1 MRTFNIDFRP
11 VLAALVLTAA
21 GCQDTETIYVAFP
34 LFDDPPNAAASF
46 LGYSDQDDKLPVC
59 GNCHVGQNA
68 AWEQTAHAGAWE
80 TLQASGHAQDFCES
94 CHTVSENGNLTEAPG
109 GWPATLDV
117 RYQDVQC
124 ESCHGPGL
132 EHVIDPDASQPLAS
146 LLVGTDLTGGCG
158 ECHQGNHH
166 GFVDEWAESRHGDM
180 NPSPQGREACVQCHE
195 ARGALAAFGVKA
207 EYVEKEQ
214 TEAIPITCAVCHD
227 PHDATYEHQLRFPI
241 NVPDVNVNL
250 CMKCH
255 HKRAEP
261 DPDLSYGPHSP
272 QGPLLLGNAGWRPPN
287 FLSPTDT
294 IVATHG
300 TGANPE
306 LCAGCHV
313 NSFEV
318 TDPDTGDHVF
328 SVTGHSFKAT
338 PCLDPQ
344 GVPLPTTDCALGERT
359 FEGCS
364 TSGCHGSP
372 AAARSALTVV
382 TLRLDVLIAD
392 LEVLIPQVPGGEFVT
407 GDDLITTG
415 EGAKFNLSLAKQQ
428 GSPIH
433 NPFLIEA
440 LLIASIQQI
449 DFDYGL
455 TPSPSLSLVRQLRS
469 GS

>member
-1 MRTFNIDFRP
+1 MRAFKIDFRLA
-11 VLAALVLTAA
+11 LAALVLATA
-21 GCQDTETIYVAFP
+21 GCLDTKTIFKTFP
-34 LFDDPPNAAASF
+34 LFEDPPNGAAAF

-68 AWEQTAHAGAWE
+68 AWQQTHHAGAWE
-80 TLQASGHAQDFCES
+80 TLQASSSAQDFCER
-94 CHTVSENGNLTEAPG
+94 CHTVSETGNSTETPG
-109 GWPATLDV
+109 GWPATLDP

-132 EHVIDPDASQPLAS
+132 EHVTNPDASQPLAS
-146 LLVGTDLTGGCG
+146 LLAGTDLTNGCG
-158 ECHQGNHH
+158 ECHQGSHH
-166 GFVDEWAESRHGDM
+166 GFVDEWTESRHGTMD
-180 NPSPQGREACVQCHE
+180 PFPQGREDCVQCHE

-207 EYVEKEQ
+207 EYLEKEQ
-214 TEAIPITCAVCHD
+214 AEAIPITCAVCHD
-227 PHDATYEHQLRFPI
+227 PHDATNEHQLRFPI
-241 NVPDVNVNL
+241 DVPNVDLNL

-255 HKRAEP
+255 HKRAQP
-261 DPDLSYGPHSP
+261 DPDLSYGPHAP
-272 QGPLLLGNAGWRPPN
+272 QGPLLLGDAGWRPPD
-287 FLSPTDT
+287 FLAPTDT

-300 TGANPE
+300 TGANPG

-318 TDPDTGDHVF
+318 TDAETGAHVF

-344 GVPLPTTDCALGERT
+344 GVPLPTTNCPLGERT
-359 FEGCS
+359 FQGC
-364 TSGCHGSP
+364 TDGCHGSE

-382 TLRLDVLIAD
+382 TLRLDVLITELDA
-392 LEVLIPQVPGGEFVT
+392 LIAQIALDQFVT

-440 LLIASIQQI
+440 LLIASIQQVKV
-449 DFDYGL
+449 DYGL
-455 TPSPSLSLVRQLRS
+455 APPRSLSLERQLHS